1 MKDLTFIIPIK
12 CDNAARIEN
21 LTAILKYYY
30 KILPESKFILIED
43 DATQH
48 IDESVL
54 KTIPGITYY
63 FLENKD
69 LPHRKMTAINYGV
82 KQSTTK
88 YICLLDVDCI
98 VGKESIIE
106 CINQLET
113 NKFDGAWPYSG
124 CYVRLRDNASKEF
137 RNNLSFEYLT
147 NLFNPEHDKMGT
159 ETPFYR
165 VAGSSNPPI
174 VYAGVIFFNKE
185 KFISYGG
192 GNENFAGWGLE
203 DDEMLY
209 RTVFF
214 GCRYYR
220 CTSKTSIIFHLT
232 HPDATKIHY
241 NDNTKEYRRIVDARM
256 KGTLREYVKN
266 GNFYK

>member
-30 KILPESKFILIED
+30 NILPESKFILIED

-54 KTIPGITYY
+54 KTIPSISYY

-98 VGKESIIE
+98 VSKNSIFD
-106 CINQLET
+106 CIKKLE
-113 NKFDGAWPYSG
+113 NEYDGAWPYGG
-124 CYVRLRDNASKEF
+124 CYIRLKDNASKEF
-137 RNNLSFEYLT
+137 RNNLNFDYLLSIFKT
-147 NLFNPEHDKMGT
+147 DDDKMGA
-159 ETPFYR
+159 ETPFYK
-165 VAGSSNPPI
+165 VASTTKNPI
-174 VYAGVIFFNKE
+174 VYAGIIFFVRE

-192 GNENFAGWGLE
+192 GNEKFVGWGLE

-214 GCRYYR
+214 GCKYYR
-220 CTSKTSIIFHLT
+220 CTIENSFLFHLN
-232 HPDATKIHY
+232 HPAATMSHHDQ
-241 NDNTKEYRRIVDARM
+241 NGKEYRNVVDMRM
-256 KGTLREYVKN
+256 KGLLPEYIKT
-266 GNFYK
+266 GPFYNE